1 MKKFALFFIIITS
14 LLSAC
19 KKDTDYIFDQTPD
32 ERINASLAK
41 YQSILSGAE
50 NGWKAYIKVANDA
63 KSVYS
68 FYFKFNAANRV
79 TMVSDFDTVSAKT
92 VQESGY
98 RLRQQQ
104 QPTLIFDTYSY
115 VHVLAD
121 PNEDN
126 LGVVSNVNGGP
137 VGQGLLSDFE
147 FIFDKD
153 SITVDTLK
161 MLGKVNGAT
170 LTLVRASKAEAD
182 FFTGG
187 QWTNLVAKYISNFL
201 TYYQRLT
208 IDGISY
214 DVRLDNQNRTITFS
228 WLDGGGN
235 LQSHTT
241 TFYNTS
247 VGLVLTSPLVNG
259 AQTIGELSVDNW
271 NSTTQTLT
279 VKSGTKTGELKETI
293 LPVKIDTDAPNRWI
307 QYVIDNDGYWAAWDG
322 FHVNGVDDAYAI
334 NSIAKYYYLVYWP
347 EYDPGNDFFAPI
359 FLDATNTSL
368 TLKYGAATT
377 HSIGAD
383 GLIKFTVVGS
393 YGTYPTTG
401 PARLTRNQLVIPE
414 GYYLVQTSL
423 TTYDM
428 VSAKDGKAWITWFF

>member
-1 MKKFALFFIIITS
+1 MKKFALFFIGITL

-19 KKDTDYIFDQTPD
+19 KKETDYIFDQTPD
-32 ERINASLAK
+32 ERINAALAK
-41 YQSILSGAE
+41 YQAILTGAE
-50 NGWKAYIKVANDA
+50 NGWKAYITVANDA
-63 KSVYS
+63 KSVYG
-68 FYFKFNAANRV
+68 FYFKFTNTNRV
-79 TMVSDFDTVSAKT
+79 SMVSDFDTTSAKT
-92 VQESGY
+92 LQESSY

-147 FIFDKD
+147 FIFDRD
-153 SITVDTLK
+153 SITTDTLK
-161 MLGKVNGAT
+161 MVGKVNGAK
-170 LTLVRASKAEAD
+170 LTLIRATKTEAD
-182 FFTGG
+182 FYTGG

-214 DVRLDNQNRTITFS
+214 DIRLDKQNRTITFS
-228 WLDGGGN
+228 WLDGGN

-241 TFYNTS
+241 GFYNTTA
-247 VGLVLTSPLVNG
+247 GLVLISPVQNG
-259 AQTIGELSVDNW
+259 SQTISSLNVDNW
-271 NSTTQTLT
+271 NASTQTLT
-279 VKSGTKTGELKETI
+279 IKSGDKTGEIKETI

-334 NSIAKYYYLVYWP
+334 NSLSKYYYLVYWP

-359 FLDATNTSL
+359 FLNADNTAL
-368 TLKYGAATT
+368 TLKYGAAIT
-377 HSIGAD
+377 HSIGTD
-383 GLIKFTVVGS
+383 GLIKFTLLGNYGS
-393 YGTYPTTG
+393 YPTTG
-401 PARLTRNQLVIPE
+401 PARLSRNQLVIPE